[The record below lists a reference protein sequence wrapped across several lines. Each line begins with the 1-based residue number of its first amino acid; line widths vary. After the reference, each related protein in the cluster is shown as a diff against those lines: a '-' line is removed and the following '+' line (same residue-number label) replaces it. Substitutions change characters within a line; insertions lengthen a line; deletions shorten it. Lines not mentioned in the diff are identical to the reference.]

1 MNVVISIKSHDSL
14 VGGGGGYRAVDNKL
28 LKQVNHFKYL
38 GNLNSPGEE
47 RILKLRD

>member
-1 MNVVISIKSHDSL
+1 MNVVISIKSYDSL
-14 VGGGGGYRAVDNKL
+14 EGLARYRVVYNKL

-38 GNLNSPGEE
+38 GNLNGPGEE